1 MSEEA
6 QRETQRGPEM
16 DIIDLIANLQAV
28 VSHAYELYNKTDVD
42 LKSDEF
48 DVVDEAELVSTN
60 QFLHE
65 VIYEANHLR
74 KEVTAELKKLSPH
87 YDKEYHCLLKHMI
100 ISYELALELFLNDM
114 ASAERYDIAMST
126 TQLMYKIVSK
136 YMWVGLAT
144 CGRCLSDELENER

>member
-1 MSEEA
+1 MSDA
-6 QRETQRGPEM
+6 QKETQRWPEM

-42 LKSDEF
+42 LKSD
-48 DVVDEAELVSTN
+48 VGEAQEESELIITN

-65 VIYEANHLR
+65 IIYEANHLR
-74 KEVTAELKKLSPH
+74 KEVTAELKKLAPH

-100 ISYELALELFLNDM
+100 ISYELALELFLDDM
-114 ASAERYDIAMST
+114 ASSERYDIAMAT
-126 TQLMYKIVSK
+126 TQLMYKVVSK

>member
-1 MSEEA
+1 MSDA
-6 QRETQRGPEM
+6 QKETQRWPEM

-28 VSHAYELYNKTDVD
+28 VSHAYELYNKADVD
-42 LKSDEF
+42 LKSD
-48 DVVDEAELVSTN
+48 VGEAQEESELIITN

-65 VIYEANHLR
+65 LIYEANHLR
-74 KEVTAELKKLSPH
+74 KEVTAELKKLSPR

-100 ISYELALELFLNDM
+100 ISYELALELFLDDM
-114 ASAERYDIAMST
+114 ASSERYDIAMAT
-126 TQLMYKIVSK
+126 TQLMYKVVSK

>member
-100 ISYELALELFLNDM
+100 VSYELALELFLNNM
-114 ASAERYDIAMST
+114 ASAERYDIAMAT
-126 TQLMYKIVSK
+126 TQLMYKVVSK
-136 YMWVGLAT
+136 YM
-144 CGRCLSDELENER
+144 

>member
-6 QRETQRGPEM
+6 QKETQRGPEM

-48 DVVDEAELVSTN
+48 DVVDEAESVSTN

-100 ISYELALELFLNDM
+100 VSYELALELFLNDM

-126 TQLMYKIVSK
+126 TQLMYKVVSK

>member
-100 ISYELALELFLNDM
+100 VSYELALELFLNDM
-114 ASAERYDIAMST
+114 ASAERYDIAMAT
-126 TQLMYKIVSK
+126 TQLMYKVVSK
-136 YMWVGLAT
+136 YM
-144 CGRCLSDELENER
+144 

>member
-1 MSEEA
+1 MSDA
-6 QRETQRGPEM
+6 QQETQRWPEM

-42 LKSDEF
+42 LKSDEVG

-65 VIYEANHLR
+65 LIYEANHLR

-87 YDKEYHCLLKHMI
+87 YDKEYHCLVKHMI
-100 ISYELALELFLNDM
+100 IAYELALELFLNDM
-114 ASAERYDIAMST
+114 SSNERYDIAMAT
-126 TQLMYKIVSK
+126 TQLMYKVVSK

-144 CGRCLSDELENER
+144 CGRCLSDEIENER

>member
-6 QRETQRGPEM
+6 QKETQRGPEM

-74 KEVTAELKKLSPH
+74 KEVTVELKKLSPH
-87 YDKEYHCLLKHMI
+87 YDKEYHCLLKHMV